1 MKKYWKPQDHLI
13 QDKIM
18 FLQQKVTFHNVR
30 YTLIFDTEIQRK
42 ELCFHDIKASLICQI
57 SFCQRLPN
65 SSSIY
70 CDFLFVYARPV
81 TPLCCELAFT
91 FDVI

>member
-1 MKKYWKPQDHLI
+1 MI
-13 QDKIM
+13 EKILEAART
-18 FLQQKVTFHNVR
+18 FDSRQNYVLQQKIALHNV
-30 YTLIFDTEIQRK
+30 LFDTKIQHK
-42 ELCFHDIKASLICQI
+42 ELCFLDVKASLIRQI